1 MAASSSVMTMTE
13 RSRAPTC
20 ATFPASRYGRT
31 GNRINAD
38 DPPVPVIAHDTR
50 RPPTTVAGSRFA
62 DGIYFSVTVSV
73 NAPPPLFN
81 QVMVPFWNSLIQ
93 PPPVTLAPPPVWASS
108 LVGKP
113 SLPAGPPWAV

>member
-20 ATFPASRYGRT
+20 ATFPAGRYGRT
-31 GNRINAD
+31 GIRINANN
-38 DPPVPVIAHDTR
+38 PPVPVMAHDTK
-50 RPPTTVAGSRFA
+50 RPPTTVAGGRFA
-62 DGIYFSVTVSV
+62 GGIYFWVIVSV
-73 NAPPPLFN
+73 NAPPPLFS